1 MNRTSTRIVGILI
14 CCAVAQIIVGYLGH
28 SILLVYIFKPLATL
42 LVLSI
47 ALVNWISQKSKY
59 ALWICGGLVFSLV
72 GDVLL
77 MWPERY
83 FVVGLGAFLFAHIA
97 YLAAFTRGMKFP
109 STWTVWGFYLA
120 IGAGMYFALSDR
132 LPAELKLPVA
142 LYAFALA
149 TMGAQAMGRY
159 FSLRTQ
165 TAMLAAAGGIF
176 FMVSDGLLAVDRFRA
191 AIPYGAIVVLVPYYV
206 AQVLIAMS
214 TQRGEQTKLEE
225 A

>member
-1 MNRTSTRIVGILI
+1 MNRTSTRIVSILI

-28 SILLVYIFKPLATL
+28 STGLVYIFKPLATL
-42 LVLSI
+42 LILSI
-47 ALVNWISQKSKY
+47 ALVNWFSQKSNY
-59 ALWICGGLVFSLV
+59 ALWICVGLAFSLV

-83 FVVGLGAFLFAHIA
+83 FVVGLGAFLFAHVA
-97 YLAAFTRGMKFP
+97 YLAAFTRGVKFP
-109 STWTVWGFYLA
+109 SSWTVLGFYLA
-120 IGAGMYFALSDR
+120 IGAVMYFALSAQ

-159 FSLRTQ
+159 LRLQ
-165 TAMLAAAGGIF
+165 TPAALYAAVGGIF

-191 AIPYGAIVVLVPYYV
+191 AIPYGAVVVLVPYYV

-214 TQRGEQTKLEE
+214 TQRGEQTKLKE